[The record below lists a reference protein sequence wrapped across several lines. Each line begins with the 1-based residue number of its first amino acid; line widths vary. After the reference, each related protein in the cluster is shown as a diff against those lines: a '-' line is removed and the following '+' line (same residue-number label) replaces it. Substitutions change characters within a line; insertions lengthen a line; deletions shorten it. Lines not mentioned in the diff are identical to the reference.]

1 MKRPVFPGPFRRG
14 LRRLGAAGLAA
25 GTLWAVVVTA
35 GSDSASAAWAALRA
49 ASPLAALKWELG
61 DLWADDDL
69 SPAAVMTLGE
79 SPLLLSARAAVAE
92 LWSTERTEESGA
104 DGREETVTEP
114 VEETPLE
121 TTGETD
127 NGVPARTLVPT
138 DPSGYTVCGRSYI
151 SNSTDH
157 ALTVTELS
165 EPFDARLADGE
176 PQILI
181 LHTHGSEAYT
191 PPPGTDI
198 VWSGNYRTTD
208 SRYNVVGVG
217 DEMAEVFTAAGI
229 SVLHDRTLYDYSSY
243 NDAYNN
249 ALAAIETYLA
259 EYPSIRF
266 ILDVH
271 RDAIGDAEGNQYKVI
286 SEIDGVGTSAQM
298 TLVMGSD
305 GSGLAH
311 EHWME
316 NLKLAVAL
324 QDNILQSYPTLMR
337 PILLRNSRYNQH
349 ATTGSLLVEVGTAG
363 NAPEEAELAARLF
376 GLEILAPD
384 IHTIKNNCTRFMI
397 LRPDHQPIDEKADKA
412 SLCLMTDHRQG
423 SLLQVLRAMEDSS
436 INMTK
441 LQSSPI
447 PSEPWHY
454 MFHIDMEF
462 ASMDDYNEVI
472 ERMRRASREL
482 HVYGVYRRGEHS

>member
-138 DPSGYTVCGRSYI
+138 APSGYTVCGRSYI

-165 EPFDARLADGE
+165 EPFDARLTDGE

-191 PPPGTDI
+191 PTAGTDV
-198 VWSGNYRTTD
+198 VWSGNLRTTD
-208 SRYNVVGVG
+208 SRYNVVQVG
-217 DEMAEVFTAAGI
+217 DEMADVFSEAGI
-229 SVLHDRTLYDYSSY
+229 SVLHDRTLYDYPSY
-243 NDAYNN
+243 NEAYDRS
-249 ALAAIETYLA
+249 LAAIESYLA
-259 EYPSIRF
+259 QYPSLRF

-271 RDAIGDAEGNQYKVI
+271 RDAIEDGQGNQYKVV
-286 SEIDGVGTSAQM
+286 STIDGVGTAAQL
-298 TLVMGSD
+298 TLVVGSD
-305 GSGLAH
+305 GSGLPH
-311 EHWME
+311 PNWME

-324 QDNILQSYPTLMR
+324 QEDLLTSYPTLMR

-349 ATTGSLLVEVGTAG
+349 ATTGSLLVEVGAAG
-363 NAPEEAELAARLF
+363 NSPEEAALAGRLF
-376 GLEILAPD
+376 AE
-384 IHTIKNNCTRFMI
+384 RMV
-397 LRPDHQPIDEKADKA
+397 E
-412 SLCLMTDHRQG
+412 
-423 SLLQVLRAMEDSS
+423 VLR
-436 INMTK
+436 
-441 LQSSPI
+441 
-447 PSEPWHY
+447 
-454 MFHIDMEF
+454 
-462 ASMDDYNEVI
+462 
-472 ERMRRASREL
+472 SR
-482 HVYGVYRRGEHS
+482 SK